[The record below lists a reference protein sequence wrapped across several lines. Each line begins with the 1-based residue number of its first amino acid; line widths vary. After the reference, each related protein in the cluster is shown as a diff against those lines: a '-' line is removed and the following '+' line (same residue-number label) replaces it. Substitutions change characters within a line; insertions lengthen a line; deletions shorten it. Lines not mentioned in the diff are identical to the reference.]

1 MNWEIAV
8 GVQVSLKIAVGEGGL
23 AGELGDCIEGGSPGK
38 LAMTKFFVRK
48 L

>member
-8 GVQVSLKIAVGEGGL
+8 GVQVSLKIAVGEGGWQMNWEI
-23 AGELGDCIEGGSPGK
+23 AVRRGSPGK
-38 LAMTKFFVRK
+38 LAMTKFFIRK